1 MPRHSPCAL
10 ISLTYSVFTNL
21 EKSNNWFSSYKELCR
36 LIKKLIFYCLAKI
49 VIFLPIIKSLFPLLL
64 PSHNCIIIT
73 MFSFQGAFEL
83 LRNSMKYLFQ
93 GTSVNFLKKKWWA
106 KMDSNHRPHDYQSC
120 ALASWA
126 IGPYD
131 FFWWR
136 LAGSNR
142 WPPAC
147 KAGALPAELNPRLF
161 LPSLVGTSSAV
172 PSKLNNAS
180 SNETSCTDLRT
191 LLVDASLY

>member
-49 VIFLPIIKSLFPLLL
+49 VIFLPIIKKSFPLLL
-64 PSHNCIIIT
+64 PSHNCIHNNNVQ
-73 MFSFQGAFEL
+73 FSRCIWASKKLNEVSFSRYFSQ
-83 LRNSMKYLFQ
+83 
-93 GTSVNFLKKKWWA
+93 FLKKKWWA

-131 FFWWR
+131 FF
-136 LAGSNR
+136 
-142 WPPAC
+142 
-147 KAGALPAELNPRLF
+147 
-161 LPSLVGTSSAV
+161 LVEISGIE
-172 PSKLNNAS
+172 PL
-180 SNETSCTDLRT
+180 TSCLQGRRSPSWAKPPFIFLTI
-191 LLVDASLY
+191 